1 MKQRGFVWLPVLL
14 QAAPYIAGALAL
26 WGAYEY
32 VDSNWETDAG
42 IARGRAEA
50 LAEVEPLL
58 AACRLQELAVSDLVK
73 EGEARK
79 AKAADAMKTAI
90 AGTQKA
96 RSEADRLRGLAQAP
110 RSSEAATDCPAGAA
124 VAEIRKGLAQ

>member
-1 MKQRGFVWLPVLL
+1 MNQRGFVWLPLLL

-42 IARGRAEA
+42 IARGKREA
-50 LAEVEPLL
+50 MAEVEPLL
-58 AACRLQELAVSDLVK
+58 AACRLQELAVSDMVK

-79 AKAADAMKTAI
+79 AKAADALKTAI

-96 RSEADRLRGLAQAP
+96 RTEAERLRVLAQAP
-110 RSSEAATDCPAGAA
+110 RPTGEPSACPAGDA